1 MFLRVTGRP
10 GDAGAVVY
18 GMGFDER
25 RQRDLVLESEGI
37 SIIIAPEQAPLLH
50 DATLDFT
57 KLNTGHARF
66 VFVNP
71 NDLGCAT
78 ALGGCGECTVPC
90 RPMAA
95 AA

>member
-10 GDAGAVVY
+10 GDAGAIVY

-25 RQRDLVLESEGI
+25 RQRDLVIEAEGI
-37 SIIIAPEQAPLLH
+37 SIIMAPEQAPLLH
-50 DATLDFT
+50 EATLDFT

-78 ALGGCGECTVPC
+78 ALGGCGECSVPC
-90 RPMAA
+90 RPMAQA
-95 AA
+95 A

>member
-10 GDAGAVVY
+10 GDAGAIVY

-25 RQRDLVLESEGI
+25 RQRDLVIEAEGI
-37 SIIIAPEQAPLLH
+37 SIIMAPEQAPLLH
-50 DATLDFT
+50 EATLDFT

-78 ALGGCGECTVPC
+78 ALGGCGECSVPC
-90 RPMAA
+90 RPMAPA
-95 AA
+95 A